1 MDPTFKTIVDG
12 ELVELPAT
20 IATIRAALPAEQAEQ
35 FDAEVEHAGA
45 DRLPMVLA
53 QWALRGTG
61 ADQED
66 AELFRLLEAGEDVG
80 AVEADDDAARGAA

>member
-1 MDPTFKTIVDG
+1 MDPTFKTVIDG

-20 IATIRAALPAEQAEQ
+20 IVTIRAALPADQTEQ
-35 FDAEVEHAGA
+35 FDAEVQHAAA

-66 AELFRLLEAGEDVG
+66 DELFRRLEAGEDIG